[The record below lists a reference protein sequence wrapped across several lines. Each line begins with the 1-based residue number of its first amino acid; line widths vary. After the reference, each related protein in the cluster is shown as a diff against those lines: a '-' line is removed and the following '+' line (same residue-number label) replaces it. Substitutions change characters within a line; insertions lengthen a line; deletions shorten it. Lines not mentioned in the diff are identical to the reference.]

1 MTIRFEKKSYDFVFF
16 RRSMYHLVM
25 LYPCG
30 YRYQRKRCGK
40 LWFPNSNRN
49 SHENDNRIC
58 TCKIFLLK
66 NCFKMYKVNI
76 INIYVKPKVACSDR
90 FLRYFRIQNV
100 IIFVVSVVALRAKDF
115 LLAQMPTPYQ
125 RCLSLPLLFSH
136 LSLEQDNTPTH
147 INITNY

>member
-1 MTIRFEKKSYDFVFF
+1 MDTGINERD
-16 RRSMYHLVM
+16 
-25 LYPCG
+25 G
-30 YRYQRKRCGK
+30 GK

>member
-1 MTIRFEKKSYDFVFF
+1 MDTGINERD
-16 RRSMYHLVM
+16 
-25 LYPCG
+25 G
-30 YRYQRKRCGK
+30 GK

-90 FLRYFRIQNV
+90 FLLPVLLQNSECHNFCRIGSSPTSQGFFISTNAY
-100 IIFVVSVVALRAKDF
+100 SVPTMSLTASSLFASLTRTRQHAHAHQHYE
-115 LLAQMPTPYQ
+115 LLT
-125 RCLSLPLLFSH
+125 LLGV
-136 LSLEQDNTPTH
+136 Q
-147 INITNY
+147 